1 VRAVKILKFDEN
13 GLIPAI
19 VQDALTGKVLML
31 GYMNEAALKRT
42 QDEGYVCFYSRSRQ
56 TLWQKGE
63 TSGNRLE
70 VVSVAEDCD
79 ADALLILAKPMG
91 PTCHTGAVSCFE
103 TAGEAEINKFGIAK
117 LVETIDRRYRER
129 PEGSYTTYLF
139 NKGLDKILKKVGE
152 EATEVVIA
160 AKNDHRAEFVGELT
174 DLLFH
179 TLVLMR
185 DKGISTE
192 ELMAELSRRERS

>member
-1 VRAVKILKFDEN
+1 MENLKYDDK

-19 VQDALTGKVLML
+19 VQDSLTGKVLML
-31 GYMNEAALKRT
+31 GYMNEISLKRT
-42 QDEGYVCFYSRSRQ
+42 QEEGFVCFFSRSRN
-56 TLWQKGE
+56 TLWLKGE
-63 TSGNRLE
+63 TSGNRLK
-70 VVSVAEDCD
+70 VVSIQKDCD
-79 ADALLILAKPMG
+79 SDALLVLAVPMG

-103 TAGEAEINKFGIAK
+103 TVESPQKLTFGLSK
-117 LVETIDRRYRER
+117 LTETIDSRYKER

-160 AKNDHRAEFVGELT
+160 AKNDDREAFVGELT

-185 DKGISTE
+185 DKGIE
-192 ELMAELSRRERS
+192 PEDLLKELSSRER